1 VKRPLLLVA
10 LLLAAAACAHRDRAA
25 QPPAG
30 APPSATEIPPLPPPD
45 DIPGAFTVRQKL
57 TARSKRGGGSFE
69 AVLQKQAGKLILV
82 GLTPYGGRAF
92 VLEQTPSN
100 VKFTSYLPRELP
112 FPPAFILMDVHRV
125 FGQWLGP
132 PPPDGERTGAARGE
146 RVRERWRGGAIVAR
160 TFATAD
166 AAAQPTTTI
175 AYAGQG
181 PSGLAAHVTLEN
193 VRLGYTLL
201 IETLPL

>member
-1 VKRPLLLVA
+1 VRRPLLLVA

-25 QPPAG
+25 QPPE
-30 APPSATEIPPLPPPD
+30 APPSSAELPPLPPPD
-45 DIPGAFTVRQKL
+45 AIPGTFTVRQKL

-82 GLTPYGGRAF
+82 GLTPYGARAF
-92 VLEQTPSN
+92 VLEQTPSD

-132 PPPDGERTGAARGE
+132 PPPDGERTGTVRGE
-146 RVRERWRGGAIVAR
+146 RVRELWRGGAIVTR
-160 TFATAD
+160 TFATVD
-166 AAAQPTTTI
+166 AAPQPTTTI
-175 AYAGQG
+175 TYAGQG
-181 PSGLAAHVTLEN
+181 PSGLAAHVTLAN
-193 VRLGYTLL
+193 ARLGYTLL